1 MYRERSLTP
10 TWQPVLLPSLSLP
23 RLGPRPF
30 DKPAIL
36 MRVMLGLFLATTIF
50 AFFDFDC
57 QNIDLVQAS
66 LDTVA
71 NFRTLLW
78 APQLSHFSILAAFH
92 GILVTL
98 SLAFLTT
105 VIGSGIALIF
115 GLMAAQNLSTP
126 LISSTIKGA
135 VAFVR
140 AVPTIL
146 WVLFF
151 AVSAGLGSV
160 AAVVGMTFHSA
171 GYLIK
176 AYSEAF
182 EEVDNGVIEA
192 LAASGASWWQ
202 IVVQAVLPSSASYLM
217 SWTFM
222 RFEINF
228 AVAVAVG
235 AAAGAGGIGFDL
247 FLAGAQYF
255 DLREVGFITYL
266 VLGVAVLLET
276 ITSKVKLGLR
286 VNT

>member
-1 MYRERSLTP
+1 M
-10 TWQPVLLPSLSLP
+10 
-23 RLGPRPF
+23 
-30 DKPAIL
+30 
-36 MRVMLGLFLATTIF
+36 
-50 AFFDFDC
+50 AF
-57 QNIDLVQAS
+57 I
-66 LDTVA
+66 
-71 NFRTLLW
+71 
-78 APQLSHFSILAAFH
+78 
-92 GILVTL
+92 
-98 SLAFLTT
+98 
-105 VIGSGIALIF
+105 
-115 GLMAAQNLSTP
+115 
-126 LISSTIKGA
+126 
-135 VAFVR
+135 R

-182 EEVDNGVIEA
+182 EEVDKGVIEA

-266 VLGVAVLLET
+266 VLAVAVLLET